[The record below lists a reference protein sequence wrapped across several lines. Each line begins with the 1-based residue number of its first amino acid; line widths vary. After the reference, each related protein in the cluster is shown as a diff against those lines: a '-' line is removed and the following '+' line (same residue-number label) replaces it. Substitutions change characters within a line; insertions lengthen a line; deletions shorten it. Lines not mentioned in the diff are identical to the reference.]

1 MVLKALTIWVVA
13 SLTISILDAFAD
25 AYAWDDGRPEGSH
38 LLLLVI
44 LLMLY
49 PLICPRNYLIQVL
62 GVCPLGHTTNF
73 QWYSWIIAGDLI
85 ICSFYLAA
93 FMAVALPIRFI
104 VRLSRNKG

>member
-1 MVLKALTIWVVA
+1 MILKVVTVWVVI
-13 SLTISILDAFAD
+13 SLTVSILDAFAD

-44 LLMLY
+44 LLLVY
-49 PLICPRNYLIQVL
+49 PLILPRDYLIQTL
-62 GVCPLGHTTNF
+62 GVCPPGHTTDF

-85 ICSFYLAA
+85 VCLFYLAA

-104 VRLSRNKG
+104 VRLSRNSG